1 MDVDEK
7 FSKIELLFCIICIT
21 IYNTN
26 IPTEGGKIMI
36 LKLNFESEIPIY
48 IQLRNQIVMAIAH
61 GDLSQGDKLPT
72 IRQLAQDL
80 GINNMTVNKAYAMLK
95 QEGYISI
102 DRRHGAKVN
111 PILTPNFEFKEKL
124 EDDLSIVI
132 SEAEIRGVTKDEFIK
147 ICENIF
153 DSMKGLKPERE

>member
-1 MDVDEK
+1 
-7 FSKIELLFCIICIT
+7 
-21 IYNTN
+21 
-26 IPTEGGKIMI
+26 MI

-48 IQLRNQIVMAIAH
+48 IQLRNQIVIAIAH

-80 GINNMTVNKAYAMLK
+80 GINNMTVNKSYAMLK
-95 QEGYISI
+95 QEGFISI

-111 PILTPNFEFKEKL
+111 PILTPNFEFEEKL
-124 EDDLSIVI
+124 EDDLSLVI
-132 SEAEIRGVTKDEFIK
+132 SEAEIRGIKKEQFIK

-153 DSMKGLKPERE
+153 DSINGLKAKEE